1 MAGGSDPH
9 GVVGTGQVD
18 SPDEGAGPDDVAR
31 WIDAHARPLVTYD
44 PDAPL
49 DDLTPLGDLADQ
61 ATVVALGGSTR
72 GAHELAALTQRA
84 VRFLVG
90 ELGFRTL
97 ALEMGAAQSGA
108 LDRYVRTGDG
118 RPREL
123 LSRPGIRSFWRVE
136 EVLGTVRWLRSYA
149 EAHPDDPVRFTG
161 VDSDDPLPVA
171 GPGPRPSDGGLEL
184 DRIEQALAENTVRW
198 HERTGHKVAYWGGA
212 AHMARGHA
220 RSVSAPP
227 GRPAVGRNA
236 GSYLHEHFGSGYV
249 PIGLTFPSRSRPVR
263 GARTGPRAGR
273 RRARE
278 RRPGRVPARP
288 EKPQRAGAAGRAGLA
303 RRPGPRPAH
312 RSPLRPRRRP
322 LLRDVRRLPG
332 GWVRRHRPRPA
343 GNADSTVVLT
353 TYRAVCLSGSS
364 NVRPLRVTS
373 TRSSRFG
380 KHAESNGATRP

>member
-44 PDAPL
+44 PDAPP

-171 GPGPRPSDGGLEL
+171 RPGPRPSDGGLEL

-212 AHMARGHA
+212 THMARGHA

-249 PIGLTFPSRSRPVR
+249 PIGLTFHH
-263 GARTGPRAGR
+263 
-273 RRARE
+273 
-278 RRPGRVPARP
+278 GRVPYPVPEPAPELVDAVLGSAGPDAYLLDLRNRNEPVPPAVRDWLDGPAR
-288 EKPQRAGAAGRAGLA
+288 A
-303 RRPGPRPAH
+303 RLIGPRYDPDDD
-312 RSPLRPRRRP
+312 RSYAMSGGSLAGWYDAIVHVRQVTPTRP
-322 LLRDVRRLPG
+322 L
-332 GWVRRHRPRPA
+332 
-343 GNADSTVVLT
+343 S
-353 TYRAVCLSGSS
+353 
-364 NVRPLRVTS
+364 
-373 TRSSRFG
+373 
-380 KHAESNGATRP
+380 